1 MKNYL
6 FITTLIAA
14 AFACNLPTA
23 AAPTQDTQAIQNL
36 ARTQAAIELT
46 QTAIAAPIKV
56 LPPNTV
62 APPTAASP
70 SATPIPQNGSISGT
84 LGYPSSG
91 IPPLDVYAISKDDPK
106 KYYFVKTAQN
116 QTTFLIKD
124 VAVGEYY
131 LIAYATVGNNTI
143 AGGFTKAV
151 PCGLSVS
158 CTDHGLIAVPVKANA
173 ETRGIE
179 IKDWY
184 APPDQFPP
192 KPGK

>member
-1 MKNYL
+1 MRKTI
-6 FITTLIAA
+6 FIAA
-14 AFACNLPTA
+14 LILATLACNFSTEDPE
-23 AAPTQDTQAIQNL
+23 AIKSL
-36 ARTQAAIELT
+36 ERTKVAIELT

-56 LPPNTV
+56 PPKNTV

-91 IPPLDVYAISKDDPK
+91 IPPLEVYAISKEDPK
-106 KYYFVKTAQN
+106 KYYFVKTVQN

-131 LIAYATVGNNTI
+131 LVAYATVGNNTI

-158 CTDHGLIAVPVKANA
+158 CTDHGLIAVSVKANA